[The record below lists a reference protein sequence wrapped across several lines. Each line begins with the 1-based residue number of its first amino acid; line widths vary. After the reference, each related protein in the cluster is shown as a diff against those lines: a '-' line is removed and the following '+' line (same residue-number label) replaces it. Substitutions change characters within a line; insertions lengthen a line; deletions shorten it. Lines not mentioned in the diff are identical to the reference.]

1 MLILFHR
8 EILGTGHGQGG
19 AMDMVHRL
27 LMLVILVSG
36 TEPKYLCVSSACRSI
51 ITRKKRKVKIIKVM
65 ISHFN
70 GELHDM
76 KARDL

>member
-1 MLILFHR
+1 
-8 EILGTGHGQGG
+8 
-19 AMDMVHRL
+19 MVHRL

-36 TEPKYLCVSSACRSI
+36 TEPKYLVSSACQSI
-51 ITRKKRKVKIIKVM
+51 IARKKRKVKIIKVM